1 MACALAAVLIGVAP
15 PTARAA
21 YPDRPVT
28 IIVPFSPGG
37 PTDIIARILGAA
49 LSKKLGQQFVIDNRA
64 GASGNIGMAATAR
77 AKPDGYTLL
86 LASTAIAVNQAFANN
101 LSYDPIKDFVPISEL
116 VNSPSV
122 IIVRSDSGINSLAEL
137 IKQAKANPNKFNYAS
152 PGVGTKSN
160 LSGELFKLRA
170 GVNMVHVPFRGAGP
184 STQAVLAG
192 TTQVGVLALPPAEPL
207 IKQGKLKALAVTG
220 GERWFSLPDVPTM
233 IEAGFPNFVSVTFSA
248 LFAPAGTPADIIATL
263 SNATRE
269 VFKDPAVR
277 DAARKAGFEVVAG
290 TPEELKKRLAE
301 EIPAVKDLV
310 KKAGIKRK

>member
-1 MACALAAVLIGVAP
+1 MACVLAAVLIGVAP